1 MLKIVTKVQ
10 NCSKLFKSSNPNCS
24 KSQNCSKI
32 AQNCSKCSKLFKKLK
47 IVQKLS
53 KVKIVQKNAQNCS
66 KTLFKML
73 KIVQNPNLKIV
84 QKLFKK
90 LKIVQKFQNCSKCSK
105 LFKMLK
111 IVQNVQNCSK
121 LFKMFKIVQ
130 NVQKKMFRI
139 DQILSNSRGKKFL
152 KIFKNFSKCQNRKSH
167 PTATRRKRVR
177 ELKFFEIVYAIIQNN
192 CVKFGREK
200 LTFEQVMSKI
210 SKNLYRAHIW
220 AYVFPP

>member
-1 MLKIVTKVQ
+1 MLKIVQNAQNCSKNPQ
-10 NCSKLFKSSNPNCS
+10 NCSKLFKNLKLSKACS
-24 KSQNCSKI
+24 KCSKLFKKP
-32 AQNCSKCSKLFKKLK
+32 QNCSKCSKLFKKLK
-47 IVQKLS
+47 IVQ
-53 KVKIVQKNAQNCS
+53 N
-66 KTLFKML
+66 
-73 KIVQNPNLKIV
+73 
-84 QKLFKK
+84 
-90 LKIVQKFQNCSKCSK
+90 CSK
-105 LFKMLK
+105 LFNPNCSK
-111 IVQNVQNCSK
+111 CSK

-130 NVQKKMFRI
+130 NCSKAQNCSKCVQNVQNCSKCSKEFRI

>member
-1 MLKIVTKVQ
+1 MLKKNCSKNAQNCSKFKIVQKLKIVQNAQNCSKSSKLFKNCPRFKMLKIV
-10 NCSKLFKSSNPNCS
+10 
-24 KSQNCSKI
+24 KI
-32 AQNCSKCSKLFKKLK
+32 KKNCSKCSKLFKKLK
-47 IVQKLS
+47 IVQK
-53 KVKIVQKNAQNCS
+53 AQNCS
-66 KTLFKML
+66 KSS
-73 KIVQNPNLKIV
+73 
-84 QKLFKK
+84 KLFKK
-90 LKIVQKFQNCSKCSK
+90 VQNFQNCSKLFKSSK

-121 LFKMFKIVQ
+121 CSKE
-130 NVQKKMFRI
+130 FRI